1 MFKFLEENP
10 SEDQYYEADL
20 FPLEERY
27 YTIYLGI
34 IDLATYSF
42 VYCCSEITITAV
54 KEWLKSLPIYNMQ
67 PVECG
72 SDTLNESHITEIER
86 AIENMKVYI

>member
-1 MFKFLEENP
+1 MINIMKLICFHLKKGN
-10 SEDQYYEADL
+10 
-20 FPLEERY
+20 

-42 VYCCSEITITAV
+42 VYWCSEITITAV